1 MVVSEPGRKLGYL
14 NSKLMLR
21 WDGHFNIEYQS
32 ESEYVAKLMKIQSRR
47 CGALKSPVGGRQ
59 MRR

>member
-21 WDGHFNIEYQS
+21 WEGPFNGGSRERETEGGDIEKS
-32 ESEYVAKLMKIQSRR
+32 EEGAK
-47 CGALKSPVGGRQ
+47 
-59 MRR
+59 